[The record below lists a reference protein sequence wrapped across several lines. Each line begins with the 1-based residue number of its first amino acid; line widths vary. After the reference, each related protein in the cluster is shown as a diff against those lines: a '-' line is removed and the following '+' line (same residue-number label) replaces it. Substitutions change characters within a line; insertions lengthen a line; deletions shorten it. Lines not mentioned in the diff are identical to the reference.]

1 MQHGVVVEL
10 LARTPM
16 FRGLGGEL
24 LTAIVQRGHLL
35 SFGAGQLLAIAGEPA
50 DKSFFIL
57 EGNAN
62 LLDPEG
68 NELDL
73 DLGSINDMAMFV
85 ETSHFYG
92 ALAVDEVM
100 VFSLSRDAMCSLMVE
115 QPYLAAHFARSI
127 KQNLAVTADSLRELD
142 DMLGQSSP
150 EIQKMDEPS
159 LANVVAIEA
168 PGAVALDEV
177 AVMPGN
183 IENGQEHPVQ
193 NAMMNGPAGD
203 LPVSDLLADLNAARE
218 NPDQIP
224 PEQAHDQ
231 TAFPSLAPRRSREV
245 RPQTF
250 SELVSP
256 RYDQAVAHG

>member
-1 MQHGVVVEL
+1 MQHGAVVEL
-10 LARTPM
+10 LALTPM

-35 SFGAGQLLAIAGEPA
+35 RFGAGQMLAIAGEPA

-62 LLDPEG
+62 FLDPEG

-73 DLGSINDMAMFV
+73 NLRSISDMAMFV
-85 ETSHFYG
+85 ETDHFYG

-100 VFSLSRDAMCSLMVE
+100 VISLPRDAMCSLMLE

-142 DMLGQSSP
+142 DMLDKSALVIP
-150 EIQKMDEPS
+150 KMDEPS
-159 LANVVAIEA
+159 QANVIAMEA
-168 PGAVALDEV
+168 SGDVVLNEIAVV
-177 AVMPGN
+177 PCN
-183 IENGQEHPVQ
+183 IENGRELPVG
-193 NAMMNGPAGD
+193 NALMNGPAVD
-203 LPVSDLLADLNAARE
+203 LPMNDLLADLNAARE
-218 NPDQIP
+218 NADQIP
-224 PEQAHDQ
+224 PEQVHDQ
-231 TAFPSLAPRRSREV
+231 MAFPSHAPRQSREV

-256 RYDQAVAHG
+256 KYDQAVAHG

>member
-1 MQHGVVVEL
+1 MQHGAVVEL

-35 SFGAGQLLAIAGEPA
+35 RFGAGQMLAIAGEPA

-57 EGNAN
+57 EGKAN
-62 LLDPEG
+62 FLDPEG

-73 DLGSINDMAMFV
+73 ELRSINDMAMFV
-85 ETSHFYG
+85 ETNHFYG

-100 VFSLSRDAMCSLMVE
+100 VFSLPRDAMCSLMLE
-115 QPYLAAHFARSI
+115 QPYLAGHFARSI
-127 KQNLAVTADSLRELD
+127 KQNLAVTAESLRELD
-142 DMLGQSSP
+142 DMLDKSAP
-150 EIQKMDEPS
+150 EISKMDEPP
-159 LANVVAIEA
+159 LANEVAIEA
-168 PGAVALDEV
+168 PGVIAFDEIN
-177 AVMPGN
+177 AASEGM
-183 IENGQEHPVQ
+183 ENGQRQAVQ
-193 NAMMNGPAGD
+193 NSAMNGPAGN
-203 LPVSDLLADLNAARE
+203 LPVNNLLADLNAARE
-218 NPDQIP
+218 NSDQIP

-231 TAFPSLAPRRSREV
+231 MAFPSHAPRQSPEV
-245 RPQTF
+245 RPKTF